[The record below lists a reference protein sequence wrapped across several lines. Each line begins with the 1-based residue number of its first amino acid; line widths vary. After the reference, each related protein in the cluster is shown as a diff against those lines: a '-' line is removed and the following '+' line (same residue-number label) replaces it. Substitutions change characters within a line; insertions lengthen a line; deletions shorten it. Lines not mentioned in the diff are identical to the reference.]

1 MASLAK
7 QNISAKRSAR
17 FQIGNHRLQLC
28 WGLVMKKSLKLFS
41 IVAAATIVF
50 VVSTTFARGGGAAN
64 IMNSPGYQRRLQESR
79 QRGSQ
84 SDAQPSATPIDAN
97 GDISV
102 STAVSARGTAM
113 LVRVMN
119 NRY

>member
-1 MASLAK
+1 
-7 QNISAKRSAR
+7 
-17 FQIGNHRLQLC
+17 
-28 WGLVMKKSLKLFS
+28 MKKSLKLFS

-64 IMNSPGYQRRLQESR
+64 IMNSPG
-79 QRGSQ
+79 
-84 SDAQPSATPIDAN
+84 PSAAASGIQAAGVTIRRAAVCDPFDAN

-102 STAVSARGTAM
+102 STAVSASGTAM
-113 LVRVMN
+113 LGRVMN

>member
-17 FQIGNHRLQLC
+17 FQIGNRRLQLC

-64 IMNSPGYQRRLQESR
+64 IMNSPGPSAAASGIQAAGVTIRP
-79 QRGSQ
+79 
-84 SDAQPSATPIDAN
+84 DAQPSATPPTQMA
-97 GDISV
+97 
-102 STAVSARGTAM
+102 TSASA
-113 LVRVMN
+113 LL
-119 NRY
+119 